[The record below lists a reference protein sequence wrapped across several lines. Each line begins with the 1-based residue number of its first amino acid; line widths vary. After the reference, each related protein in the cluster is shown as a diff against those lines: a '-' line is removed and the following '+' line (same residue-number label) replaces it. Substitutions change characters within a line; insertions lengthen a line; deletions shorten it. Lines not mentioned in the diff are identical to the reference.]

1 MYKYLLFLVFPVFMF
16 SQSQKISGTVFN
28 VDKEKLDSVKVELY
42 NHENTL
48 IKSFFTDSEGR
59 FSFDSLS
66 SNFFK
71 LKINDEKYLSFE
83 KNIEAKNEN

>member
-42 NHENTL
+42 NNENT
-48 IKSFFTDSEGR
+48 SFQSHRTTGVRHPVSQHH
-59 FSFDSLS
+59 
-66 SNFFK
+66 
-71 LKINDEKYLSFE
+71 
-83 KNIEAKNEN
+83 